1 MEQSIDILGLGCA
14 AVDDVLYVDRYPP
27 PDAKARV
34 QRRERHCGGLTAAAL
49 IAAARLQMRC
59 AYAGCLGTDD
69 ASQFVLRAL
78 RAEDVNV
85 DHVRCE
91 PHARPICSTIAVD
104 QAHGTRNIYFDLNGL
119 VALPP
124 DWPDEDVIRAAHA
137 LLVDHF
143 NVEAQI
149 RAAQLAR
156 QERVPVIADFERL
169 DMPGFEDLLE
179 LVDHLVVSLD
189 FANCLTGCSDPAD
202 AALALWREGRQAVV
216 VTNGSNGCWFA
227 TQPADPSSTAAVRSP
242 VVQHQPAF
250 QVQAV
255 DTTGCGDVFHGAYAA
270 ALVRGLAV
278 SEAVRFASAAAALK
292 ATRPGGAS
300 GAPQLSEVTA
310 FMEAQQ

>member
-1 MEQSIDILGLGCA
+1 MEQTIDILGLGCA

-69 ASQFVLRAL
+69 ASQFVLQAL
-78 RAEDVNV
+78 EAENISV
-85 DHVRCE
+85 DHVRRE
-91 PHARPICSTIAVD
+91 SQARPICSTIAVD
-104 QAHGTRNIYFDLNGL
+104 QTHGTRNIFFDLNGL
-119 VALPP
+119 EALPS
-124 DWPDEDVIRAAHA
+124 DWPGEEVIRGARA

-143 NVEAQI
+143 NVDAQI
-149 RAAQLAR
+149 RAARLAR

-169 DMPGFEDLLE
+169 DMPGFDDLLH

-189 FANCLTGCSDPAD
+189 FAKGLTGCSDSAD
-202 AALALWREGRQAVV
+202 AALALWREGRRAVV
-216 VTNGSNGCWFA
+216 VTDGSNGCWFA
-227 TQPADPSSTAAVRSP
+227 TQPAGPGSTAAGRP
-242 VVQHQPAF
+242 PAVQHQPAF
-250 QVQAV
+250 RVQAV
-255 DTTGCGDVFHGAYAA
+255 NTAGCGDVFHGAYAA